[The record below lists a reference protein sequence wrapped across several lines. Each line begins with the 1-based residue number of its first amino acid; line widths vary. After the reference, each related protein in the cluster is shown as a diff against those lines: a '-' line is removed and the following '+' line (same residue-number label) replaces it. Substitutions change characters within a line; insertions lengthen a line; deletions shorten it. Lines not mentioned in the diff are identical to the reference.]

1 MLKSKITLLLCF
13 SLDIEIDLY
22 GKRLVLEMHV
32 CMLSHFSYVRLF
44 DTLWAVVHQ
53 APLFMGF
60 SRQEHRSGL
69 PCPSAGDLTDPGI
82 EPKSPE
88 SLALA
93 GDSLQVMEL
102 I

>member
-1 MLKSKITLLLCF
+1 
-13 SLDIEIDLY
+13 
-22 GKRLVLEMHV
+22 MHV
-32 CMLSHFSYVRLF
+32 CVLSHFSQIGLF

-53 APLFMGF
+53 APLSMGF
-60 SRQEHRSGL
+60 FRQKHWSGL
-69 PCPSAGDLTDPGI
+69 PCPSAGDLPDPGI
-82 EPKSPE
+82 ESKSPE

>member
-1 MLKSKITLLLCF
+1 MSACL
-13 SLDIEIDLY
+13 
-22 GKRLVLEMHV
+22 
-32 CMLSHFSYVRLF
+32 HFSHVRLF

-53 APLFMGF
+53 APLSMGF
-60 SRQEHRSGL
+60 SRQEHWSGL
-69 PCPSAGDLTDPGI
+69 PCPSAGDLPDPGT